1 MHLTTTAA
9 VPLAFLDLVL
19 NEWLHSVTF
28 IYQIIITIRISI
40 ISNFHNFK
48 IN

>member
-1 MHLTTTAA
+1 MHLTTAA
-9 VPLAFLDLVL
+9 VPLTFFNLVL

-28 IYQIIITIRISI
+28 IYKIIITISSI
-40 ISNFHNFK
+40 ISNFHHFK